1 VKDIFQNYA
10 ELAGQYVEGREY
22 QRTALNRGGTV
33 LILAIH
39 GGPIERGTSELA
51 RAIAG
56 DNLSLYLFES
66 LLLTAKESKN
76 LHITSKN
83 FDEPA
88 CLGLVHRFP
97 HCLALHG
104 CEGARPVIYV
114 GGRDLEMK
122 NRLVT
127 RLSAKGYPAKLGRG
141 SLAGTHP
148 QNICNR
154 TSSGAGVQLELSS
167 ELRASFFQD
176 WHNRRGRRV
185 TTPYFDQFVADLR
198 TILR

>member
-1 VKDIFQNYA
+1 MDRYSCFA
-10 ELAGQYVEGREY
+10 DLCREY
-22 QRTALNRGGTV
+22 RKLTDFRISVFERTGPLV
-33 LILAIH
+33 ILAPH
-39 GGPIERGTSELA
+39 GGGIERGTSELA
-51 RAIAG
+51 RAVAG
-56 DNLSLYLFES
+56 DEFALYLFES

-76 LHITSKN
+76 LHITSTN
-83 FDEPA
+83 FDEPV
-88 CLGLVHRFP
+88 CQTLVGRFP
-97 HCLALHG
+97 RSLALHG

-127 RLSAKGYPAKLGRG
+127 RLTAKGYPAKLGRG

-167 ELRASFFQD
+167 GLRSSFFQD

-185 TTPYFDQFVADLR
+185 TTPHFDQFVADLR